1 MDPPLELLG
10 DQTILPGSGCGRGI
24 SIFQPNRPAPSE
36 PLFRVKRWRREPAE
50 SYVDPSPKA
59 SATSYK
65 SVLNRWDGQGL
76 GAHYK
81 PYSNGPLHMGGLQPP
96 PLRHRREVEW
106 DAHPPGLQ
114 YVPPSTLSVH
124 ARSYQCQLNH
134 DRPVSA
140 GSASIVQMQP
150 NSVSTFLSGILDVP
164 SNVVKA
170 SIADST
176 TMHAL
181 HQQLK
186 TQHHM
191 DWLQLLKQA
200 GSNSELIKST
210 QDSPNQEA
218 HLIKVVAKFAP
229 STLAAYFKGWSQW
242 VEFCHCHQ
250 VCPYSPPTVF
260 LADFLQVSSKR
271 SSLGVATAQSRAL
284 TWVSKYAGFPAL
296 LGALQA
302 PITRAYTIPSEISV
316 RKEAAPLP
324 LSFVVYLE
332 SCILK
337 ELGTAADR
345 LVMGS
350 LLVLIWSSL
359 RWSDALWVTPSA
371 LTEDVDVIRGIA
383 VRTKTTSRGMP
394 FAFVKSGLLATSSQV
409 TWSMKWLNLVR
420 QALQRTAE
428 VFPDFTPDFLL
439 PMCGPNVDNP
449 MFTAPM
455 PRTQGVLLLRRLLL
469 QANKDV
475 SVLSIGVHSPKVTLL
490 SWARQIGASEEAR
503 MAQGHRRQS
512 GARSNVALYGRDD
525 VHPAIQLQ
533 YQIIQR
539 IASGFRPVIP
549 LLRGGAKPVLDKPVS
564 VAPPSEE
571 ITPQAQT
578 QLCLPHSEDLVDTDS
593 GESDAGAAPEVQDDM
608 EVPVIHA
615 ASADCLFLL
624 NATSS
629 IAHVAAVCDE
639 SDPYRVVT
647 VDAGEVRKSF
657 KFACNVRRAAWDAEI
672 IPAETFP
679 EKI

>member
-10 DQTILPGSGCGRGI
+10 DQTTLPGSGAGRGI
-24 SIFQPNRPAPSE
+24 SIFQPNRPASSE
-36 PLFRVKRWRREPAE
+36 PLFRVKRWRREPAH

-81 PYSNGPLHMGGLQPP
+81 PYSNGPLYMGGLQPP
-96 PLRHRREVEW
+96 PLRPRREVEW

-114 YVPPSTLSVH
+114 YVPPSTLGVH
-124 ARSYQCQLNH
+124 ARSYQCQLSH
-134 DRPVSA
+134 DRPMSA

-150 NSVSTFLSGILDVP
+150 NSSSIFLSGVLDVP

-176 TMHAL
+176 TMQAL
-181 HQQLK
+181 HQQLR
-186 TQHHM
+186 TQHHI

-229 STLAAYFKGWSQW
+229 STLAAYLKGWSQW

-296 LGALQA
+296 LGSLQA

-345 LVMGS
+345 LLMGS

-394 FAFVKSGLLATSSQV
+394 FAFVKSGLLATSTQV

-439 PMCGPNVDNP
+439 PMCGAECGEPH
-449 MFTAPM
+449 
-455 PRTQGVLLLRRLLL
+455 
-469 QANKDV
+469 
-475 SVLSIGVHSPKVTLL
+475 VHGTH
-490 SWARQIGASEEAR
+490 ASDT
-503 MAQGHRRQS
+503 
-512 GARSNVALYGRDD
+512 RSLAVETTSLTG
-525 VHPAIQLQ
+525 Q
-533 YQIIQR
+533 QR
-539 IASGFRPVIP
+539 CV
-549 LLRGGAKPVLDKPVS
+549 
-564 VAPPSEE
+564 
-571 ITPQAQT
+571 
-578 QLCLPHSEDLVDTDS
+578 CLE
-593 GESDAGAAPEVQDDM
+593 
-608 EVPVIHA
+608 
-615 ASADCLFLL
+615 
-624 NATSS
+624 
-629 IAHVAAVCDE
+629 
-639 SDPYRVVT
+639 Y
-647 VDAGEVRKSF
+647 
-657 KFACNVRRAAWDAEI
+657 RRAL
-672 IPAETFP
+672 PKGNFT
-679 EKI
+679 